1 MTHPRPTVHAVRT
14 SLAGVSSDPARLE
27 AMLGELAGDD
37 RVGVRDACAAAQSRS
52 RAAHN
57 ETTRT
62 EGLYALEGELQA
74 RGLTL
79 VVGVDEVG
87 RGALAGPL
95 TAGAVI
101 LRGTP
106 RIQGLDDSK
115 RLSPQ
120 RREELSV
127 LIRERAVCFGIG
139 HASSEEIDALGVT
152 AALKLAIT
160 RALALLSASP
170 DHVVID
176 GLPLHLVKNETA
188 VVKGDSKVAAIA
200 AASIIAKV
208 ERDAIM
214 RSLALVHP
222 EFSFD
227 INKGYG
233 TSEHLAAIARC
244 GPSTVH
250 RLSFSLGGGTISMF

>member
-1 MTHPRPTVHAVRT
+1 
-14 SLAGVSSDPARLE
+14 
-27 AMLGELAGDD
+27 MLDELAGDD
-37 RVGVRDACAAAQSRS
+37 RVGVRDACTAARARS
-52 RAAHN
+52 LAAHS
-57 ETTRT
+57 ETART
-62 EGLYALEGELQA
+62 EGLYSLEGRLHDS
-74 RGLTL
+74 GLTL
-79 VVGVDEVG
+79 VAGVDEVG

-106 RIQGLDDSK
+106 RIEGLDDSK
-115 RLSPQ
+115 RLSAQ
-120 RREELSV
+120 RREELSL
-127 LIRERAVCFGIG
+127 LIREEAVCFGIG
-139 HASSEEIDALGVT
+139 HASAEEIDALGLT

-176 GLPLHLVKNETA
+176 GLPLHLVENETA

-222 EFSFD
+222 EFKFE

-244 GPSTVH
+244 GPSAVH
-250 RLSFSLGGGTISMF
+250 RLSSSLGGGTISMF

>member
-1 MTHPRPTVHAVRT
+1 MRSRPTIHAVRT
-14 SLAGVSSDPARLE
+14 ALADVSSDPARLE
-27 AMLGELAGDD
+27 AMLAELAGDD
-37 RVGVRDACAAAQSRS
+37 RVGVRDACAAARSRS
-52 RAAHN
+52 HAAHS

-62 EGLYALEGELQA
+62 EGLYALEGQLHA

-79 VVGVDEVG
+79 VAGVDEVG

-106 RIQGLDDSK
+106 LIEGLDDSK

-120 RREELSV
+120 RREELSL
-127 LIRERAVCFGIG
+127 LIREQAVCFGIG

-176 GLPLHLVKNETA
+176 GLPLHLVENETA

-222 EFSFD
+222 EFKFD

-233 TSEHLAAIARC
+233 TSEHLAAIAQC
-244 GPSTVH
+244 GPSAVH